1 MNVMALLVCSLMMLA
16 LPGAAAAQAP
26 ALAAAVPAPAAP
38 AAPQAPAPDALPG
51 DAIEPSQ
58 VTCGDIAALA
68 AENEAQAA
76 EFALDLLGIYF
87 EENGIAVTEEAVD
100 RGFAAIDRG
109 CAGQP
114 SATVWQVLRAAR

>member
-26 ALAAAVPAPAAP
+26 APAAAVPAP

>member
-1 MNVMALLVCSLMMLA
+1 MNVMVLLVCSLMMLA

-26 ALAAAVPAPAAP
+26 APAAAVPAP

-58 VTCGDIAALA
+58 VTCGDIGALA